1 MDQGHSQAPVYEN
14 RKCIPKKHQ
23 DGSKERVPD
32 KGKEEEISG
41 LLDGL
46 GFQEL
51 NTTARA
57 SYSKVYGRIRKDT
70 AQDAAG
76 REDAEISRL
85 CMCTLKT
92 A

>member
-1 MDQGHSQAPVYEN
+1 MPDTGRYYQKKYGEILITNAVLEEQVEALRKEIFYLKEQVKRYMDQGHSQAPVYEN

-46 GFQEL
+46 GF
-51 NTTARA
+51 
-57 SYSKVYGRIRKDT
+57 
-70 AQDAAG
+70 
-76 REDAEISRL
+76 
-85 CMCTLKT
+85 
-92 A
+92 